1 MSDYAP
7 IACALHDRL
16 ESIATLG
23 ATVRIEYVDDG
34 GATQRAD
41 DRIVDVYA
49 RGGAEYLRLAGGLE
63 IRLDHLET
71 VDGIRYGS
79 SC

>member
-1 MSDYAP
+1 MSDYTP
-7 IACALHDRL
+7 IDCSLHDRL
-16 ESIATLG
+16 ESLATLG
-23 ATVRIEYVDDG
+23 PVVRIEYVDDS
-34 GATQRAD
+34 GAVQSTD

-49 RGGAEYLRLAGGLE
+49 RAGVEYLRLARGLE

>member
-1 MSDYAP
+1 MNEYTP

-16 ESIATLG
+16 ESFATLRLV
-23 ATVRIEYVDDG
+23 VRIEYVDDNG
-34 GATQRAD
+34 HARAAD
-41 DRIVDVYA
+41 DRIDDVFA
-49 RGGAEYLRLAGGLE
+49 RGGAEYLRTGNGLE
-63 IRLDHLET
+63 IRLDRLET